1 MSSKVLLNYQICRE
15 KHEQILRRNLTAANS
30 VSPPF
35 KKVLIA
41 NRGEIAIRIAK
52 AASGLGIKTV
62 SVYSADDSA
71 CLHTRQTTESYEI
84 KATNKENASSIDAY
98 LQHLI

>member
-41 NRGEIAIRIAK
+41 NK
-52 AASGLGIKTV
+52 
-62 SVYSADDSA
+62 
-71 CLHTRQTTESYEI
+71 ESKKI
-84 KATNKENASSIDAY
+84 SLSKVMNKKWYGYQWPIS
-98 LQHLI
+98 

>member
-1 MSSKVLLNYQICRE
+1 MVAPHQSKRAYYVPIPAMSSKVLLNYQICRE

-62 SVYSADDSA
+62 SV
-71 CLHTRQTTESYEI
+71 
-84 KATNKENASSIDAY
+84 
-98 LQHLI
+98 